1 MSNISAGGKN
11 SGICSNKQIDAT
23 LSFAF
28 VFKRPHKD
36 NAYDVGR
43 ENRTQ
48 QDKKSCTV
56 ALVYCMG
63 AMGGKT
69 IRRGSLYLS
78 PSLDVEIG
86 KITKKQ
92 GRDRAA
98 LFFPLI
104 SEPSVDWVPGSF
116 RRRKK
121 NGMNSVRRRA
131 MQAEALARDGR
142 ALSVDGLQRNEKK
155 G

>member
-48 QDKKSCTV
+48 QDKKKLHCSV
-56 ALVYCMG
+56 GV
-63 AMGGKT
+63 
-69 IRRGSLYLS
+69 LY
-78 PSLDVEIG
+78 G
-86 KITKKQ
+86 C
-92 GRDRAA
+92 
-98 LFFPLI
+98 
-104 SEPSVDWVPGSF
+104 
-116 RRRKK
+116 
-121 NGMNSVRRRA
+121 
-131 MQAEALARDGR
+131 DGR
-142 ALSVDGLQRNEKK
+142 KDNKEGELVLVTEFGC
-155 G
+155 

>member
-1 MSNISAGGKN
+1 
-11 SGICSNKQIDAT
+11 
-23 LSFAF
+23 
-28 VFKRPHKD
+28 
-36 NAYDVGR
+36 
-43 ENRTQ
+43 
-48 QDKKSCTV
+48 
-56 ALVYCMG
+56 MG

-98 LFFPLI
+98 LFFFFLDFGAECRLGPWKFPK
-104 SEPSVDWVPGSF
+104 E
-116 RRRKK
+116 KK

>member
-98 LFFPLI
+98 LFFFP
-104 SEPSVDWVPGSF
+104 
-116 RRRKK
+116 
-121 NGMNSVRRRA
+121 
-131 MQAEALARDGR
+131 
-142 ALSVDGLQRNEKK
+142 
-155 G
+155 

>member
-1 MSNISAGGKN
+1 
-11 SGICSNKQIDAT
+11 
-23 LSFAF
+23 
-28 VFKRPHKD
+28 
-36 NAYDVGR
+36 
-43 ENRTQ
+43 
-48 QDKKSCTV
+48 
-56 ALVYCMG
+56 
-63 AMGGKT
+63 MGGKT

-98 LFFPLI
+98 LFFFSLI